1 MVTYAGEAPANLN
14 EALKSLAQQTRPAD
28 ATVLVCAGP
37 LTDALE
43 AVVAIHAEA
52 LRLNRVDLP
61 ENGPLSQSL
70 NAGLAAIST
79 DWVARMD
86 SDDIA
91 LPDRFE
97 KQFAY
102 IEAHPEVDV
111 LGTAIAEFATD
122 PSRPTGRRNVP
133 LTQADISRSAF
144 LRTPFNHMTVVFRK
158 GAVERVGGYRD
169 YLGYEDFDLWTRML
183 ADGAQMANLAEPLVM
198 ARTGAAF
205 HGRRGGFAYAF
216 AEWRALSAANRINR
230 INPWKVRL
238 SMPFRFLMRITPAGV
253 RNLAYRLVRN

>member
-1 MVTYAGEAPANLN
+1 MVTYAGEEPANLE
-14 EALKSLAQQTRPAD
+14 EAMKSLAEQTWPAD
-28 ATVLVCAGP
+28 ETVLVCAGP
-37 LTDALE
+37 LTDALD
-43 AVVAIHAEA
+43 AVVARHAGA
-52 LRLNRVDLP
+52 LHVKRVDLP
-61 ENGPLSQSL
+61 ENGPLAQSL

-91 LPDRFE
+91 MPDRFE
-97 KQFAY
+97 KQFGY
-102 IEAHPEVDV
+102 VGTHPDVDV
-111 LGTAIAEFATD
+111 LGTPILEFATD
-122 PSRPTGRRNVP
+122 PSRPIGRRDVP
-133 LTQADISRSAF
+133 LTHTDILHSAF

-158 GAVERVGGYRD
+158 SAVEAVGGYRD

-183 ADGAQMANLAEPLVM
+183 ADGAHMANLSEPLVK

-205 HGRRGGFAYAF
+205 HRRRGGLAYAF
-216 AEWRALSAANRINR
+216 AEWRALSAANRINK

-238 SMPFRFLMRITPAGV
+238 SMPFRFLMRIMPVGI